1 MNAADPFQV
10 GVDRPPAT
18 RPGSLALSQAELE
31 ALVAIGEGGGMLQR
45 SRLDAQT
52 VQALLEAA
60 LVWPKG
66 QVALGLTA
74 RGVQVLAA
82 AARRAVV

>member
-1 MNAADPFQV
+1 
-10 GVDRPPAT
+10 
-18 RPGSLALSQAELE
+18 
-31 ALVAIGEGGGMLQR
+31 MLQR